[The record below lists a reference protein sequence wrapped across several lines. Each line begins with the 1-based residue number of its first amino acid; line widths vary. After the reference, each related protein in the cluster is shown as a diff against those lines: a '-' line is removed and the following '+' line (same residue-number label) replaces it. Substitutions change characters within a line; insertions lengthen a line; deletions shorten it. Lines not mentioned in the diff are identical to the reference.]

1 MFAGIFVSLNDE
13 TSYISKAFGKHHF
26 KLKLM
31 EPIVL
36 TDPNVQPTEELIFSI
51 IGENSIYW
59 EQLIEH
65 LYENH
70 FDITEE
76 WRFYNDGKSWL
87 YRALRKK
94 KTLYWIGIIKDT
106 FRISFWFGDKAEP
119 LIEASLLPEN
129 IKDQFR
135 NAKRYAHSRAVSIEM
150 RSPEDFENVVKLI
163 ELKAKLK

>member
-1 MFAGIFVSLNDE
+1 
-13 TSYISKAFGKHHF
+13 
-26 KLKLM
+26 M

-51 IGENSIYW
+51 IGENSVYW
-59 EQLIEH
+59 EKLIEYV
-65 LYENH
+65 YENH

-94 KTLYWIGIIKDT
+94 KTLYWIGVIKDT

-119 LIEASLLPEN
+119 VIEASTLPEN
-129 IKDQFR
+129 IKEQFR
-135 NAKRYAHSRAVSIEM
+135 NAKHYAHSRVISIEM
-150 RSPEDFENVVKLI
+150 RLPEDLENALKLI